1 MVKKVLCD
9 WFLSDGIH
17 PRVRLDAPNCLE
29 EALEG
34 AGVIRHLDDLEAR
47 QANEWIY
54 RRTWRYEA
62 EFTLPGQD
70 KRAFLRVTGLNGNWS
85 VLVNGAEA
93 ANGEGDSCE
102 FEITALLSVPNRI
115 ELRFFPYSGPLISPV
130 VGFNG
135 MLSYRQTGKIAITEA
150 TVTHED
156 AGARIFTGLS
166 SIEGGKCEVEYRL
179 KNAAGEW
186 KVSHKETL
194 AAGYAPLMKEEFSG
208 QLQPGENL
216 IGVSVKE
223 GGESSDEKEF
233 SLYLPASDA
242 PARGL
247 AGKGEALMGLAEE
260 ACANAAFSLQE
271 EPDER
276 FKQMASRHQLVSLTL
291 QEGEGFCPPDALAP
305 CERLIAL
312 AGSERAL
319 EKPAFWA
326 LSDSKRD
333 CLDAALKL
341 VPSGDLESAVNLSRY
356 LQAQTLRSAALD
368 ARLAG
373 QSFAV
378 LGARDGLNAPASCA
392 LTEDGRA
399 LRPAFY
405 ALLGAWQPQT
415 AFVRLPKDV
424 PEDGVMS
431 AEVCFVSDWEDEG
444 TCQVSVS
451 CHALDGRE
459 VGKGRFAASQRGLI
473 GRMLLEI
480 PEEGCML
487 VRTSLTRE
495 DELVSVMDEIVM
507 KPGVYFEDLPK
518 TQLLPADGRMRN
530 VGKSVALGVTVP
542 GAAYFGCLVPGEYVG
557 ARRADPYKAE
567 GLNIYF

>member
-9 WFLSDGIH
+9 WFLCDGIH

-34 AGVIRHLDDLEAR
+34 AGVIRRFDDVEAR

-62 EFTLPGQD
+62 EFTLPAQD
-70 KRAFLRVTGLNGNWS
+70 KRAFLRLTGLNGRWS
-85 VLVNGAEA
+85 VLVNEAEA

-115 ELRFFPYSGPLISPV
+115 ELRFWPYSGPLISPV

-150 TVTHED
+150 SVTQLGED
-156 AGARIFTGLS
+156 VRVFTGLS
-166 SIEGGKCEVEYRL
+166 SDEGGKCEVEYRL
-179 KNAAGEW
+179 KNAASEW
-186 KVSHKETL
+186 KTSHKETL
-194 AAGYAPLMKEEFSG
+194 AAGYAPLMREDFSG
-208 QLQPGENL
+208 RLQPGENL
-216 IGVSVKE
+216 IGVAVKE
-223 GGESSDEKEF
+223 SGEISDEKEF
-233 SLYLPASDA
+233 SLYLPAGDA

-260 ACANAAFSLQE
+260 AFANAAFCLHD

-276 FKQMASRHQLVSLTL
+276 FKQMAARHQLVSLSL
-291 QEGEGFCPPDALAP
+291 KEGEGFCPQDALIP
-305 CERLIAL
+305 YERLTAL
-312 AGSERAL
+312 AGGERAL
-319 EKPAFWA
+319 DKAAFWA
-326 LSDSKRD
+326 LTDSRRD
-333 CLDAALKL
+333 CLDEALKL
-341 VPSGDLESAVNLSRY
+341 VPSGDLESAINLSRY
-356 LQAQTLRSAALD
+356 LQAQALRRAALD
-368 ARLAG
+368 ARLNG

-392 LTEDGRA
+392 LTDDGRA

-415 AFVRLPKDV
+415 AFVRLPEDV

-444 TCQVSVS
+444 ACQVSVT
-451 CHALDGRE
+451 CCGLDGRE

-480 PEEGCML
+480 PQEGCML

-495 DELVSVMDEIVM
+495 DELISVSDEIAL
-507 KPGVYFEDLPK
+507 KPGVHFEDLPR